1 MANSQAPL
9 QHSAYKMNKTLVL
22 KTFLKKKIL
31 PRNERYTHHSRMF
44 DGKGRAVMYGTGS
57 FTILR

>member
-22 KTFLKKKIL
+22 KTFLKKKNL
-31 PRNERYTHHSRMF
+31 AKKRDTHHSRMF